1 MEDEETSSPQT
12 GRLALQAVK
21 LRANGGGKGRQ
32 SPTMQLQVI
41 VGRGEGRAKRELEII
56 WWPELLSPTNQGKL
70 TLRFYAIHNTT
81 EPLSIVYGSSSFLV
95 T

>member
-1 MEDEETSSPQT
+1 MEDEETSNPQT

-21 LRANGGGKGRQ
+21 LRANGGGKGPQ

-56 WWPELLSPTNQGKL
+56 WWPELLSPTNEGKL
-70 TLRFYAIHNTT
+70 LDFLLSTT
-81 EPLSIVYGSSSFLV
+81 PPSHCP
-95 T
+95 